1 MKNTLLF
8 TLFIIISSCIPQ
20 AKNEQTLKNT
30 VGQHFAVGCAVNN
43 PIVAH
48 PNCKAHQL
56 VVTQFNSIVA
66 ENCMKEEE
74 IAPREGIYRW
84 RNADRF
90 VAFGQEHGMRVIG
103 HCLVW
108 HSQAAEWM
116 FYDKE
121 GNLVDREKLIER
133 MRNYI
138 FTVVG
143 RYKGRIYGWD
153 VCNEC
158 VMDDG
163 SMRNSLWQQII
174 GDDYIE
180 LAFQFA
186 HEADPDAELYY
197 NDYSMTKP
205 AKVQTVC
212 NMVRNLQA
220 KGIHIDAVG
229 MQCHNGLD
237 YPSLQEWS
245 DAIDSLASTGVK
257 VNMTEL
263 DMNVLPRIDSFDGAE
278 ISNNFDY
285 KKALDPYRKGIPA
298 EIEAQINQRW
308 IDIFTLIKKHEHHID
323 RVTFW
328 GVHDGMSWLNDWPIE
343 GRKNYPLLFDR
354 DKEPKPVVKD
364 IMEMFQ
370 E

>member
-1 MKNTLLF
+1 MKNTLFL
-8 TLFIIISSCIPQ
+8 TLFIAICSCSHQPQ
-20 AKNEQTLKNT
+20 NVETLKST
-30 VGQHFAVGCAVNN
+30 VGQHFTIGCAVNTS
-43 PIVAH
+43 IVALRDS
-48 PNCKAHQL
+48 KAHRL
-56 VVTQFNSIVA
+56 VAAQFNSIVA

-74 IAPREGIYRW
+74 LSPREGVYRW
-84 RNADRF
+84 HAADRF
-90 VAFGQEHGMRVIG
+90 VAFGEKHGMRIIG

-116 FYDKE
+116 FYDKK
-121 GNLVDREKLIER
+121 GNLVSREVLVER
-133 MRNYI
+133 MRNHIY
-138 FTVVG
+138 TVVG

-197 NDYSMTKP
+197 NDYSMTNP

-212 NMVRNLQA
+212 NLVRDLQS
-220 KGIHIDAVG
+220 KGLRIDAVG

-237 YPSLQEWS
+237 YPTLQEWS

-263 DMNVLPRIDSFDGAE
+263 DMNVLPRIESFAGAE
-278 ISNNFDY
+278 VSSNFEY
-285 KKALDPYRKGIPA
+285 RRALDPYRKGLPA
-298 EIEAQINQRW
+298 EVEEQVKQRW
-308 IDIFTLIKKHEHHID
+308 LDIFAMFKQHEHQID

-328 GVHDGMSWLNDWPIE
+328 GVHDGMSWLNDWPIK
-343 GRKNYPLLFDR
+343 GRKAYPLLFDR
-354 DKEPKPVVKD
+354 KKNPKPVVQD
-364 IMEMFQ
+364 IMEMF
-370 E
+370 

>member
-1 MKNTLLF
+1 MKNTILLSLLILI
-8 TLFIIISSCIPQ
+8 TACAPKASNS
-20 AKNEQTLKNT
+20 ETLKST
-30 VGQHFAVGCAVNN
+30 VGQHFAIGCAVDV
-43 PIVAH
+43 PTVLCSH
-48 PNCKAHQL
+48 SKGHQL
-56 VVTQFNSIVA
+56 VAQQYNSIVA
-66 ENCMKEEE
+66 ENCMKEESLS
-74 IAPREGIYRW
+74 PREGVYRW
-84 RNADRF
+84 WKADRF
-90 VAFGQEHGMRVIG
+90 VAFGQENGMRIIG

-116 FYDKE
+116 FYDKKGE
-121 GNLVDREKLIER
+121 LVSREVLIER
-133 MRNYI
+133 MRDHIYK
-138 FTVVG
+138 VVG

-197 NDYSMTKP
+197 NDYSMTNPNKIR
-205 AKVQTVC
+205 TVC
-212 NMVRNLQA
+212 AMVRDLQA
-220 KGIHIDAVG
+220 KGLRIDAVG

-237 YPSLQEWS
+237 YPTLQEWS
-245 DAIDSLASTGVK
+245 DAIDSLAATGVK

-263 DMNVLPRIDSFDGAE
+263 DMNVLPRIESFTGAE
-278 ISNNFDY
+278 VSNNFDY
-285 KKALDPYRKGIPA
+285 KAALDPYREGLPA
-298 EIEAQINQRW
+298 EVEAQVNQRW
-308 IDIFTLIKKHEHHID
+308 LDIFAMLKQHEHQID

-343 GRKNYPLLFDR
+343 GRKAYPLLFDR
-354 DKEPKPVVKD
+354 KKNPKAVVEN
-364 IMEMFQ
+364 IMEMF
-370 E
+370 

>member
-1 MKNTLLF
+1 MKNTLFL
-8 TLFIIISSCIPQ
+8 TLIILLSSCHAPIES
-20 AKNEQTLKNT
+20 KETLRST
-30 VGQHFAVGCAVNN
+30 VGQHFAIGCAVNTS
-43 PIVAH
+43 IVALSDG
-48 PNCKAHQL
+48 KAHRL
-56 VVTQFNSIVA
+56 VAQQFNSIVA
-66 ENCMKEEE
+66 ENCMKAEELT
-74 IAPREGIYRW
+74 PREEVYHW
-84 RNADRF
+84 HAADRF
-90 VAFGQEHGMRVIG
+90 VKFGEKYDMRIIG

-116 FYDKE
+116 FYDKK
-121 GNLVDREKLIER
+121 GNFVTREVLIER
-133 MRNYI
+133 MRNHIY
-138 FTVVG
+138 TVVG

-197 NDYSMTKP
+197 NDYSMTTP

-212 NMVRNLQA
+212 GLVRDLQS
-220 KGIHIDAVG
+220 KGLRIDAVG

-237 YPSLQEWS
+237 YPTLQEWS

-263 DMNVLPRIDSFDGAE
+263 DMNVLPRIESFSGAE
-278 ISNNFDY
+278 VSSNFKYN
-285 KKALDPYRKGIPA
+285 KTLDPYRKGIP
-298 EIEAQINQRW
+298 EEVEAQINQRW
-308 IDIFTLIKKHEHHID
+308 IDIFTMLKAHEHQID

-328 GVHDGMSWLNDWPIE
+328 GVHDGMSWLNDWPIK
-343 GRKNYPLLFDR
+343 GRKAYPLLFDR
-354 DKEPKPVVKD
+354 QKEPKPVVQD
-364 IMEMFQ
+364 IVEMF
-370 E
+370 

>member
-1 MKNTLLF
+1 MKNTILLS
-8 TLFIIISSCIPQ
+8 LIILLTACQVPDES
-20 AKNEQTLKNT
+20 AETLKNT
-30 VGQHFAVGCAVNN
+30 VGQHFAIGCAVDIRTVTLSNGKAGRL
-43 PIVAH
+43 VAR
-48 PNCKAHQL
+48 
-56 VVTQFNSIVA
+56 QFNSIVA
-66 ENCMKEEE
+66 ENCMKAEELT
-74 IAPREGIYRW
+74 PREGVYHW
-84 RNADRF
+84 RQADRF
-90 VAFGQEHGMRVIG
+90 VAFGEKHDMRIIG

-116 FYDKE
+116 FYDKK
-121 GNLVDREKLIER
+121 GNLVTREVLIER
-133 MRNYI
+133 MRNHIY
-138 FTVVG
+138 TVVG
-143 RYKGRIYGWD
+143 RYKGRVYGWD

-197 NDYSMTKP
+197 NDYSMTNP
-205 AKVQTVC
+205 NKVQTVC
-212 NMVRNLQA
+212 ALVRDLQA
-220 KGIHIDAVG
+220 KGLRIDAVG

-245 DAIDSLASTGVK
+245 DAIDSLATTGVK

-263 DMNVLPRIDSFDGAE
+263 DMNVLPRIDSFTGAE
-278 ISNNFDY
+278 VSDNFDY
-285 KKALDPYRKGIPA
+285 KAGLDPYRKGLPP
-298 EIEAQINQRW
+298 EVEAQVNQRW
-308 IDIFTLIKKHEHHID
+308 IDIFAMLKQHEHQID

-343 GRKNYPLLFDR
+343 GRKAYPLLFDR
-354 DKEPKPVVKD
+354 KKNPKPVVQD
-364 IMEMFQ
+364 IVEMF
-370 E
+370 